1 MSRAA
6 NLGVYWGWILAT
18 GLAKPSDLRF
28 WLPELDLNQ
37 QPCD

>member
-1 MSRAA
+1 MSRAT
-6 NLGVYWGWILAT
+6 NLGGFWGWILAT
-18 GLAKPSDLRF
+18 ELKEPPDLGY